1 MMNSLLLTLLLYSCN
16 ARRLDQKDVVFLNT
30 KLSDDTDDISIYTSD
45 FFDKTDS
52 FKTLGQLKED
62 EMENKKNAEIQK

>member
-52 FKTLGQLKED
+52 FKTLG
-62 EMENKKNAEIQK
+62 